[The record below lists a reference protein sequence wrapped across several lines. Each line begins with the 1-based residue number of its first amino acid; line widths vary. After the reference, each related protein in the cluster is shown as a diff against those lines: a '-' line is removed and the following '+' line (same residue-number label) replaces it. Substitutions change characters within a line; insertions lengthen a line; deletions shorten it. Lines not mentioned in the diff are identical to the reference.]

1 MRKKA
6 PPVPTIGELCR
17 SPGWFWADCYNRE
30 CSHRRPL
37 PFVPF
42 AIRWGPDTSSDVLH
56 TSSDVL
62 RRNLR
67 CTKCGHRGAATMA
80 PSWIDMQVGEQP
92 FPANWP
98 STRPGQAPL

>member
-1 MRKKA
+1 MLSFAMSRRLD
-6 PPVPTIGELCR
+6 PPVPTLGQLSR
-17 SPGWFWADCYNRE
+17 SPGWFWADCNNRD
-30 CSHRRPL
+30 CTHRRPL

-42 AIRWGPDTSSDVLH
+42 VIRWGPQ

-67 CTKCGHRGAATMA
+67 CTKCGHRGAATMM

-92 FPANWP
+92 FP
-98 STRPGQAPL
+98 TL